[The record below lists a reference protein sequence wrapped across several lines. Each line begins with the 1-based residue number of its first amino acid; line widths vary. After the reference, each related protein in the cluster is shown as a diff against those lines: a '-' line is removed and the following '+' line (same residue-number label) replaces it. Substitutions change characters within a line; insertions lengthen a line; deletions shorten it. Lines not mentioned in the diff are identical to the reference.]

1 MNNEYRG
8 ILWSDINHAAL
19 IVGLGVQ
26 MGDNFT
32 HCHGHFTLC
41 CTWHNVLIHTDTLM
55 PVNEAIRIQA
65 LFQRRPAGVLRASH
79 HGINCQATEIKEVM
93 ERWKMY

>member
-1 MNNEYRG
+1 M
-8 ILWSDINHAAL
+8 LWLQINHGAL

-32 HCHGHFTLC
+32 HCHGQFTLC
-41 CTWHNVLIHTDTLM
+41 CIWQNLLIHTDTPM

-65 LFQRRPAGVLRASH
+65 AFQRRPAGVYEQTITGL
-79 HGINCQATEIKEVM
+79 IVQPQK
-93 ERWKMY
+93 